1 MTAFDGRS
9 PDTVDTVLLKEL
21 ASRVEAA
28 HADSGVEV
36 FNAMTGRPLGDVPRC
51 TSADVTAA
59 AERARAIQ
67 PAWAARP
74 IRERTEV
81 LLSFH
86 DLVLEH
92 QDEVLDLIQLEN
104 GKARRHAFE
113 EVLDVCLTARYYA
126 NTAADYLRA
135 KRRQGVQLMLT
146 QVAELHHPKGLV
158 GIISPWN
165 YPLTLGISDALPA
178 IVAGNAVLTKPDQ
191 QTPFSALWAVQLLE
205 EAGMPPGLVQV
216 VTGSGSQLGTP
227 IIEQSDYLMFT
238 GSTAVGR
245 TVAAQAGQRLIDC
258 SMELGGKNALLVLD
272 DADVGK
278 AVTGAVRAAFSNAG
292 QLCISVE
299 RIYVPGALW
308 DEFATRF
315 AKAAEAL
322 KLSAALDY
330 SGDMGSLISE
340 KQLQT
345 VTDHVDDAVSKGATV
360 LAGGRAR
367 PDIGPY
373 FYEPTIL
380 TGVREGMTAFADE
393 TFGPVVSLYRVD
405 SEEEAIEKANDS
417 DYGLNFSVWTSD
429 PKHGRRVA
437 AQLQA
442 GTVNVNEAYAAAW
455 ASVDAPMGGM
465 KASGLGRRHGKHGVL
480 KYTESQTIAT
490 ERLFPVGAPTWLNA
504 GRYARIMTT
513 GLRALKRLPGVK

>member
-51 TSADVTAA
+51 TSADVAAA

-74 IRERTEV
+74 IRERAEV
-81 LLSFH
+81 LLRFH
-86 DLVLEH
+86 DLVLQH

-126 NTAADYLRA
+126 NTAADYLRP

-191 QTPFSALWAVQLLE
+191 QTPFSALWAVQLLQ

-216 VTGSGSQLGTP
+216 VTGTGRSGP
-227 IIEQSDYLMFT
+227 
-238 GSTAVGR
+238 
-245 TVAAQAGQRLIDC
+245 
-258 SMELGGKNALLVLD
+258 
-272 DADVGK
+272 
-278 AVTGAVRAAFSNAG
+278 
-292 QLCISVE
+292 
-299 RIYVPGALW
+299 
-308 DEFATRF
+308 
-315 AKAAEAL
+315 
-322 KLSAALDY
+322 
-330 SGDMGSLISE
+330 SL
-340 KQLQT
+340 
-345 VTDHVDDAVSKGATV
+345 
-360 LAGGRAR
+360 R
-367 PDIGPY
+367 
-373 FYEPTIL
+373 
-380 TGVREGMTAFADE
+380 
-393 TFGPVVSLYRVD
+393 
-405 SEEEAIEKANDS
+405 
-417 DYGLNFSVWTSD
+417 W
-429 PKHGRRVA
+429 
-437 AQLQA
+437 
-442 GTVNVNEAYAAAW
+442 
-455 ASVDAPMGGM
+455 
-465 KASGLGRRHGKHGVL
+465 
-480 KYTESQTIAT
+480 
-490 ERLFPVGAPTWLNA
+490 
-504 GRYARIMTT
+504 
-513 GLRALKRLPGVK
+513 